1 MMARAELTRR
11 QRMTNG
17 EHDPSDEGAPP
28 GAPKPIKLSPEQLAQ
43 FRAAINEDELA
54 EDLRAFREGR
64 GLKLDQFIGELEE
77 LARRVSES
85 TPEKG

>member
-1 MMARAELTRR
+1 
-11 QRMTNG
+11 MTDR

-28 GAPKPIKLSPEQLAQ
+28 GAPRPVKLSPEQLAQ

-54 EDLRAFREGR
+54 AELCEFREGK

-77 LARRVSES
+77 LARQASGAAAD
-85 TPEKG
+85 KG